1 MVQSRHIFEDT
12 TIYIRLYLEFYNLWL
27 NTYIVYKL
35 YKTEIKVPIA
45 ERGLQLPHVY
55 AEENPN

>member
-1 MVQSRHIFEDT
+1 M
-12 TIYIRLYLEFYNLWL
+12 YIRLDFEFFEQSLS
-27 NTYIVYKL
+27 TYIVYKL
-35 YKTEIKVPIA
+35 YDTEIKIRIA